1 MRNLFSHVQN
11 STNSSFPRRRESINL
26 FIQPRIKYAGV
37 LLLACLPLIASA
49 QTPEEKGLAIAIE
62 ADKRDTGWQD
72 QTASLEMVLRNRHG
86 QESKRHIRSK
96 TLEVDGDGDKSM
108 SIFDT
113 PADVKGTAFLSYTH
127 ALKPD
132 EQWLYLP
139 ALKRIKR
146 ISSNNKSGPFMGS
159 EFSYEDLSSQEVE
172 KYSYKYLRNEKIGD
186 RECFVIERK
195 PAYKHSGYTRL
206 ITWLDIDMY
215 QPLKIEFYDRK
226 AELLKTLTY
235 DGYKQYEG
243 QFWRATNMSVE
254 NHQTKKSTDLH
265 WKDYQFKTGLTDR
278 DFDRNSLKRA
288 R

>member
-1 MRNLFSHVQN
+1 
-11 STNSSFPRRRESINL
+11 
-26 FIQPRIKYAGV
+26 
-37 LLLACLPLIASA
+37 
-49 QTPEEKGLAIAIE
+49 
-62 ADKRDTGWQD
+62 
-72 QTASLEMVLRNRHG
+72 
-86 QESKRHIRSK
+86 
-96 TLEVDGDGDKSM
+96 M

-113 PADVKGTAFLSYTH
+113 PRDIKGTAFLSYTH

-139 ALKRIKR
+139 ALKRVKR

-172 KYSYKYLRNEKIGD
+172 KYTYKYLRMEKIDG
-186 RECFVIERK
+186 REAFVIERK

-206 ITWLDIDMY
+206 ITWLDTEMY

-226 AELLKTLTY
+226 KALLKTLISS
-235 DGYKQYEG
+235 GYKQYEG
-243 QFWRATNMSVE
+243 QFWRPTTMSVV
-254 NHQTKKSTDLH
+254 NHLTKKSTDLH
-265 WKDYQFKTGLTDR
+265 WKDYRFKTGLKAR